1 MSAEEKRVNLTCA
14 EAKECLNVIL
24 GWVRSDDSRDASV
37 QELVPTGSVEE
48 AREAAGNDM
57 VALMTRVYPIIA
69 TLTAAAI
76 APLGYSKDGA
86 GVLQFER
93 SVQALLPQDAELAR
107 LHSEL
112 RSYYL
117 PAVVFPPPNSNS
129 SNP

>member
-1 MSAEEKRVNLTCA
+1 MLYTPVFYGANSMYCRTC
-14 EAKECLNVIL
+14 
-24 GWVRSDDSRDASV
+24 GAS
-37 QELVPTGSVEE
+37 GSVEE

-69 TLTAAAI
+69 TLTSAAI
-76 APLGYSKDGA
+76 VPLGYPKDGS

-93 SVQALLPQDAELAR
+93 AVQSLLPQDAELAR

-117 PAVVFPPPNSNS
+117 PAVVFPPPHSTS
-129 SNP
+129 PNP